1 MRIGDRFGF
10 GGDAPAG
17 RGPWAR
23 LRRPAGIRNGGLLLV
38 LVALA
43 AVMALVDQPPQP
55 GAGRRLP
62 GIFQYL
68 PPPVGIAATPPVV
81 DQPLPAAQPAAA
93 PAGESDGPSS
103 SVDRGHPRRAYA
115 RPVAASSGASGGR
128 GSDASAS
135 PVRDPGGSDGPRPP
149 AGQPPVATPPVAA
162 TPAARVRVPAV
173 SAQVE
178 PPVVLGRELPEV
190 RMKTP
195 GATVDV
201 PAGLTA
207 LP

>member
-55 GAGRRLP
+55 DASRRLP

-135 PVRDPGGSDGPRPP
+135 PVRDPGGSDGPW
-149 AGQPPVATPPVAA
+149 PPVATPPVAA

>member
-10 GGDAPAG
+10 GRGDAPGG

-23 LRRPAGIRNGGLLLV
+23 LPRPAGIRNGGLLLV

-81 DQPLPAAQPAAA
+81 DQPLPAPEPAAA
-93 PAGESDGPSS
+93 PAGESEGPS
-103 SVDRGHPRRAYA
+103 SVDRGHPRRAHR
-115 RPVAASSGASGGR
+115 RPVAARSGAPGR
-128 GSDASAS
+128 GSDASVR
-135 PVRDPGGSDGPRPP
+135 PVRDPGGSGGTRPP
-149 AGQPPVATPPVAA
+149 AGQPPVATPPVAV
-162 TPAARVRVPAV
+162 TPVARVRVPPV
-173 SAQVE
+173 SARVK
-178 PPVVLGRELPEV
+178 PPVVGGRELPEV
-190 RMKTP
+190 RLRTP
-195 GATVDV
+195 GAAVDL